1 MDDIKEIDRMIF
13 GIFSPKEII
22 DMSVCKIVSN
32 KLTGRGTVY
41 DERMGPSLEGNIPCV
56 TCGKSPKDCPGHFGH
71 IELNEYIIHPLFY
84 KQVTEYLRCIC
95 VSCQRL
101 LITADQIS
109 LDGLSRYKRERR
121 FKYVMEKIEKVDVC
135 CHCGDFQPTFT
146 YSSTDNTISKVYKE
160 KVPNKKIQDSNNKKS
175 DDINETGGTS
185 VNKVSITMTVDDIKK
200 TFDPFPDEDVRLCG
214 FDPDRIHPRNFILSA
229 FPVIPPCARP
239 FVIADGNI
247 CDDDLTNQILEII
260 KANNI
265 LVDDDSY
272 EKKSNKV
279 KNSSS
284 LQEKKENKKQKA
296 LQSLKF
302 RISTFYNNSL
312 GKAKHPTNGRAIK
325 CLKQRITGK
334 EGQLRN
340 NLMGKRVEFSGRT
353 VIGPDP
359 TLPFGWMG
367 IPKEIAEEL
376 TFPERVTNFNKDYLS
391 NIVNNGKANFIVTN
405 NGETRL
411 NLKYAMFRRGTEL
424 LFGDI
429 IFRGGKEIKVINSN
443 ITLQETDKIIREG
456 LLQVGDIIIRGK
468 KGEEK
473 RIKVK
478 DVRMHL
484 HVGDKVERYNESNGD
499 INIVASIL
507 MPKKNRINLSIG
519 DVVHR
524 HLKDGD
530 IVLLNRQPTL
540 HKGSMLAKRIRVM
553 KNKTFR
559 MNLAT
564 TKTFNADFD
573 KLCRKQGA

>member
-1 MDDIKEIDRMIF
+1 
-13 GIFSPKEII
+13 
-22 DMSVCKIVSN
+22 MSVCKVDNN
-32 KLTGRGTVY
+32 KLSGRGTVY
-41 DERMGPSLEGNIPCV
+41 DERMGPSLEGNLPCV
-56 TCGKSPKDCPGHFGH
+56 TCGKNPKDCPGHFGH
-71 IELNEYIIHPLFY
+71 IELYEYIIHPLFY
-84 KQVTEYLRCIC
+84 KQVLAYLRCIC
-95 VSCQRL
+95 ISCQRL
-101 LITADQIS
+101 LITEDQIS
-109 LDGLSRYKRERR
+109 LTGLTRYKRERR
-121 FKYVMEKIEKVDVC
+121 FKRIMEKIEKVDAC
-135 CHCGDFQPTFT
+135 CHCGDFQPTFA
-146 YSSTDNTISKVYKE
+146 YSVADNTISKIYKE
-160 KVPNKKIQDSNNKKS
+160 KVPKKKTGGDSNKK
-175 DDINETGGTS
+175 TVHT

-214 FDPDRIHPRNFILSA
+214 FDPERIHPRNLILTT

-239 FVIADGNI
+239 FVLADGNI
-247 CDDDLTNQILEII
+247 CDDDLTNQLLEII
-260 KANNI
+260 KANNS
-265 LVDDDSY
+265 LADEDGGS
-272 EKKSNKV
+272 ELKSK
-279 KNSSS
+279 SSS
-284 LQEKKENKKQKA
+284 LREKKESKRQKA

-302 RISTFYNNSL
+302 RISTFYNNSQ

-325 CLKQRITGK
+325 CLKNRITGK

-340 NLMGKRVEFSGRT
+340 NLMGKRVEFSART

-367 IPKEIAEEL
+367 MPVEVAEEL
-376 TFPERVTNFNKDYLS
+376 TFPERVTVFNKEYLS
-391 NIVNNGKANFIVTN
+391 DIVNSGKANFIMTN

-411 NLKYAMFRRGTEL
+411 NLKYAMYRKGTDL

-429 IFRGGKEIKVINSN
+429 IIRGDNEIKVVNSN
-443 ITLQETDKIIREG
+443 VKLRETDKIIREG
-456 LLQVGDIIIRGK
+456 LLQIGDIITRGK

-484 HVGDKVERYNESNGD
+484 HVGDKVERYNKSNEE
-499 INIVASIL
+499 INIVGSIRIT
-507 MPKKNRINLSIG
+507 KKKHINLRIG

-553 KNKTFR
+553 NHKTFR

-573 KLCRKQGA
+573 KCCRKQGA